1 MATTERDTARR
12 RSGVVLD
19 DVPVVP
25 WSEFLPS
32 FIEAWPENTRG
43 KAEHVTLIGP
53 TGQGKSVLGLAL
65 LDARGKARDASEVI
79 LATKP
84 RDRALDALARQPDWH
99 KISKWPP
106 GYGQD
111 RVIFWPR
118 FGDVGTVSA
127 RHAAIFRDVLED
139 IFHERNR
146 VVYLDEAY
154 YLSDDLRL
162 KDLLTKFWQMGRS
175 QNIILVAGTQ
185 RPVAV
190 PRPMFSECSWFFAFR
205 TADEDE
211 LRRVSEIGGVDNRK
225 LREVIRALRP
235 HEFVCVQTRTSRM
248 VRSMVERGK

>member
-1 MATTERDTARR
+1 ME
-12 RSGVVLD
+12 S
-19 DVPVVP
+19 
-25 WSEFLPS
+25 
-32 FIEAWPENTRG
+32 WPENSRG
-43 KAEHVTLIGP
+43 KAEHVTIVGP
-53 TGQGKSVLGLAL
+53 TGQGKSVLGLSILEARAK
-65 LDARGKARDASEVI
+65 ARGSHVVI

-84 RDRALDALARQPDWH
+84 RDRAMSALGRREGWN
-99 KISKWPP
+99 IIRRWPP

-118 FGDVGTVSA
+118 FGDVRTVTH
-127 RHAAIFRDVLED
+127 RHAAIFREVLED

-154 YLSDDLRL
+154 YLSDDLGL

-175 QNIILVAGTQ
+175 QNIVLVAGTQ

-190 PRPMFSECSWFFAFR
+190 PRPMFSECSWFIAFR

-225 LREVIRALRP
+225 LRDVMRTLQP

-248 VRSMVERGK
+248 VRSKVERKSAK